1 MFQAQKSKCSIHAGQ
16 FLLKCSCL
24 ATALC
29 LFVTLAADPA
39 AAQTPNNRRNGAA
52 GNRQGGGK
60 VKQKLKQFDANGD
73 GRLDE
78 QEREAAIQSM
88 VHNPKPRLKQRMDT
102 NGDGVIDASEEQAFR
117 QKIQKAFQR
126 AGGAGGRTRRQR

>member
-1 MFQAQKSKCSIHAGQ
+1 MFQVQQSRWSIQAGQ
-16 FLLKCSCL
+16 FLLRGCCL
-24 ATALC
+24 ATALS
-29 LFVTLAADPA
+29 LFVTLTADPA
-39 AAQTPNNRRNGAA
+39 SAQTPNNRRNGAA

-78 QEREAAIQSM
+78 QERETAIQSM
-88 VHNPKPRLKQRMDT
+88 IHNPKPRMKQRMDT
-102 NGDGVIDASEEQAFR
+102 NGDGVIDSSEEQAFR

-126 AGGAGGRTRRQR
+126 AGSGSGGTRRQR